1 MDESLLL
8 SLLTRKKDSD
18 LLHGYLLAPLSA
30 DLGWALKDNRVSVCD
45 RQREKG

>member
-8 SLLTRKKDSD
+8 SLLARKKDSD

-30 DLGWALKDNRVSVCD
+30 DLGWALNDNCVSLCD